1 MPAGV
6 DTSNGS
12 LMFTR
17 PLEQNDS
24 GQYRCEVQNDVG
36 HSFQDVR
43 ILIKGEKLYVTS
55 EDACDDVF
63 TSWGVEVKGKRP
75 G

>member
-12 LMFTR
+12 LLFTR
-17 PLEQNDS
+17 PLKSSDS

-36 HSFQDVR
+36 QSFQDVR
-43 ILIKGEKLYVTS
+43 FLVLGEKFLVT
-55 EDACDDVF
+55 F
-63 TSWGVEVKGKRP
+63 QLHTYK
-75 G
+75 